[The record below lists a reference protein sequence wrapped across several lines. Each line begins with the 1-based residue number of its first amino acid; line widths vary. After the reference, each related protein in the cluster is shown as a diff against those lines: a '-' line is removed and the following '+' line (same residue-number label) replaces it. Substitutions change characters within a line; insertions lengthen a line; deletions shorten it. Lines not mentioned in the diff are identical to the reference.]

1 MSVQTSYPDTP
12 VIGFQGM
19 LAEQF
24 SLRQVDSG
32 IAESAA
38 IALGQVVTN
47 VGSSSD
53 AQYEAVANQAA
64 ATGVAIYQ
72 GSSEFASLEYAV
84 GESFPVLSKGRY
96 YAVAGEAIAVG
107 DSIAQTTSDLKMSNT
122 EEVTTSLFFGT
133 AKSSAALD
141 GIFIVEVSF

>member
-32 IAESAA
+32 LAA
-38 IALGQVVTN
+38 GSVIPLGRCVTN
-47 VGSSSD
+47 VGTSSD
-53 AQYEAVANQAA
+53 AQYVVAINTGAV
-64 ATGVAIYQ
+64 TGVAIYQ
-72 GSSEFASLEYAV
+72 GSSEFASLEYAL

-96 YAVAGEAIAVG
+96 YAVAGEAIAIG
-107 DSIAQTTSDLKMSNT
+107 DSVAQTTADLKMSNT
-122 EEVTTSLFFGT
+122 EEATTTLFFGKAIT
-133 AKSSAALD
+133 SAALD